1 MKFLSSQVTYL
12 LSRAENRQNIAA
24 LAKYLAFLIGV
35 IVLFTILFHFLMI
48 YEGQEHS
55 WLSGLYWV
63 LVVMSTLGFGDITF
77 STDLG
82 RAFSVLVLLSGVV
95 LLLIMLP
102 FTFIRFF
109 YAPWLE
115 AQLHTRTPREVPE
128 GTSGHV
134 IICGYESIAPNL
146 IKRLKQEGIRYF
158 VVESDPARAA
168 QMLQDGIT
176 VIQGEVDSRNAYE
189 RMNVRKAALVFA
201 NRDDATN
208 TNITL
213 TVREAAPDVVVAAT
227 ATDPDSIDILELT
240 GATHVLPLKQRL
252 GEYLANRISVG
263 DVRTHEIGTFGK
275 WVVVE
280 FTVHNTSLENKLI
293 RETGLREKAGVSI
306 IGIWRRGM
314 LVAADPDDRLAEF
327 DVPLAVGTREQIA
340 ELEKL
345 LKLEKPTS
353 HSVLILGG
361 GKVGRAAAIA
371 LKEKGLTVYMVEREK
386 NRCDSIRPY
395 LDRLTIGD
403 AADRDTLMTGG
414 LMESSLVLLTT
425 NDDAVNIY
433 LSIYCRRLNP
443 DVRIISRVEYVR
455 NVEAIHRA
463 GADFVLSYAP
473 LGAESVMSILQ
484 GRPPMIMGEG
494 VELFVQKVPDKLVGK
509 TLAASGIGSKTG
521 LIVLAVENNGDTN
534 ANPTPET
541 VLPAGAKL
549 DLLGTSEQM
558 QAFEKV
564 FE

>member
-1 MKFLSSQVTYL
+1 MKFLTSQVSYL

-24 LAKYLAFLIGV
+24 LAKYLAFLVGV
-35 IVLFTILFHFLMI
+35 IILYTILFHFLML
-48 YEGQEHS
+48 YEGKEHS
-55 WLSGLYWV
+55 WLTGLYWV
-63 LVVMSTLGFGDITF
+63 LVVMTTLGFGDITF
-77 STDLG
+77 VSDLG
-82 RAFSVLVLLSGVV
+82 RAFSIVVLLSGVV

-115 AQLHTRTPREVPE
+115 AQLHTRTPRDVPE
-128 GTSGHV
+128 GTKGHV
-134 IICGYESIAPNL
+134 IICEYESIAPNL
-146 IKRLKQEGIRYF
+146 IKRLKQEGIKYF
-158 VVESDPARAA
+158 VIESDPARAA
-168 QMLQDGIT
+168 QLFQDGIN
-176 VIQGEVDSRNAYE
+176 VVQGEVDSRKTYD
-189 RMNVRKAALVFA
+189 RMRVRDAALVFA

-213 TVREAAPDVVVAAT
+213 TVREASPDATVAAT
-227 ATDPDSIDILELT
+227 VADPDSIDILELS

-263 DVRTHEIGTFGK
+263 DARTHEIGTFGK

-280 FTVHNTSLENKLI
+280 FTVHNTSLEGKLI
-293 RETGLREKAGVSI
+293 RETGLREKAGVNI
-306 IGIWRRGM
+306 IGVWRRGT
-314 LVAADPDDRLAEF
+314 LEAADPDGRLAEF

-371 LKEKGLTVYMVEREK
+371 LKKKGLTVYMVEREK

-403 AADRDTLMTGG
+403 AADRETLMTGG

-443 DVRIISRVEYVR
+443 DVRIISRVTYVR

-494 VELFVQKVPDKLVGK
+494 VELFVHKVPDKLVGK
-509 TLAASGIGSKTG
+509 TLAKSGIGSKTG
-521 LIVLAVENNGDTN
+521 LIVLAVEKNGETV
-534 ANPTPET
+534 ANPTPDT
-541 VLPAGAKL
+541 VLPSGAKL
-549 DLLGTSEQM
+549 DLLGTAEQM
-558 QAFEKV
+558 QEFEKAFE
-564 FE
+564 

>member
-1 MKFLSSQVTYL
+1 MKFLSSQVSYL

-35 IVLFTILFHFLMI
+35 IVLFTVLFHFLMI

-77 STDLG
+77 SSDLG

-128 GTSGHV
+128 GTAGHV

-146 IKRLKQEGIRYF
+146 IKRLTQEGIKYF
-158 VVESDPARAA
+158 VIESDPARAA
-168 QMLQDGIT
+168 QMLQDGIQ
-176 VIQGEVDSRNAYE
+176 VIQGAVDSRNAYE

-280 FTVHNTSLENKLI
+280 FTVHNTSLENKHI

-314 LVAADPDDRLAEF
+314 LAAAEPDDRLAEF

-345 LKLEKPTS
+345 LKLEKPMS

-371 LKEKGLTVYMVEREK
+371 LKEKGLTVYMVERET

-403 AADRDTLMTGG
+403 AADRDILMTGG

-494 VELFVQKVPDKLVGK
+494 VELFVNNVPEKLVGK
-509 TLAASGIGSKTG
+509 TLAKSGIGAKTG
-521 LIVLAVENNGDTN
+521 LIVLAVEKNGEAI
-534 ANPTPET
+534 ANPTPDT

-549 DLLGTSEQM
+549 DLLGTAEQM
-558 QAFEKV
+558 QAFEEV